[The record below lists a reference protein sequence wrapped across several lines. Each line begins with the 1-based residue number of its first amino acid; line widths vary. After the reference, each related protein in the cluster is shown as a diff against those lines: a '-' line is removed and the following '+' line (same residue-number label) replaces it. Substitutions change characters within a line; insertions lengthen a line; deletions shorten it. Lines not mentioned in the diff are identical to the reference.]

1 MKTPKV
7 LGFGLRPLYAV
18 AGLLVGYVLFG
29 GADFISYPEV
39 IVPARVILEME
50 PDTVVRFV
58 DRIRYIT
65 VEPARIAT
73 APAGA
78 LADLNTFCATPQP
91 QTERQPEPQPE
102 PLALMRSFTLE
113 PGWFTQ
119 KDRLTVT
126 TMTNA
131 GDLSATDFNVRSGAG
146 LTATVGTAIVP
157 LVKYPRHAIFREFA
171 EIGAV
176 FLLTWLVVR

>member
-1 MKTPKV
+1 VRV
-7 LGFGLRPLYAV
+7 LWFGLRPLYAV
-18 AGLLVGYVLFG
+18 AGLLVGYVIFG

-39 IVPARVILEME
+39 IVPARVILDME

-78 LADLNTFCATPQP
+78 LADLNTFCATPQ
-91 QTERQPEPQPE
+91 RQPEPQPE

-131 GDLSATDFNVRSGAG
+131 GDLNATDFNVRSGAG

-157 LVKYPRHAIFREFA
+157 LVQYPRYALFREFA